1 MSFQLYTS
9 NKLEKLAEL
18 FAEKIYLRPLSDPF
32 VPEMVVVQTQGM
44 AAYLKQ
50 SLAQRAPVAAN
61 VETPFLNHFFNRTLA
76 RLWPKSFAQDAEASS
91 ERMLRWR
98 IDAIL
103 AERGEAYPEI
113 ASYFNSEA
121 RRLNRWQLAG
131 RIAQLFDQYQIYR
144 ADVLRHWRD
153 GGGTERRIDWQ
164 RRLFLEL
171 SEPDHRKWL
180 FDYFDEFFRLERV
193 PAHALPER
201 VTLFGVGALPERY
214 LMFFRKLAEFTEF
227 HLFYL
232 NPCCEYWSDQY
243 SRREISRL
251 IRRDGSEG
259 GADFENGNPLL
270 AALGGQGR
278 EFFRRIMELPENVA
292 HCEAF
297 ESFVEY
303 APGEEPGPDAYRAGT
318 PLLRMLQQDIFTMCG
333 RRPDADGVV
342 AGHPIAA
349 DPLDRSISVHNCH
362 SERREVEILHDRLL
376 DLLQDPAIQ
385 PRDVIVMAP
394 DINRY
399 APAIEAVFSEGPLA
413 ECYAIADRAPG
424 AGHIRDAFL
433 ALLEMRNGRFE
444 TAQVE
449 ELFAVPAIAR
459 RFGFGTG
466 EERSLINRWLEAAD
480 IRWGID
486 GADRKSSCGVAFEE
500 YSWRLGL
507 DRLLCGIAMERWND
521 PDGDGNGNANPAP
534 AWSLPVPAGEIGAE
548 EAVAF
553 GEFLEFLEKLFQLKE
568 RLASDRPPREWSRE
582 LLSVLDE
589 FFQAAPDEFEE
600 FAALRGALLQMEEDV
615 TRANY
620 GLTLPLEG
628 VLEYLDTVWSA
639 PGRSDPFLR
648 GRITFCSLIPMRSVP
663 MPVVALLGLKDGEF
677 PRRDRKTGF
686 NLLEIAPRA
695 GDRSRVREDRYLF
708 LEAIQ
713 SARRALLIFYQGQ
726 TARGEDRFPPAVPL
740 GELLDYLKNGFHFEE
755 TEHRLQAFDFQYF
768 TPGAGADFRS
778 YSQEDFLAAQTLRTA
793 LEFPEMQA
801 ASSQRARRLH
811 APGEAP
817 GVLTLEE
824 LERFFQAPAA
834 AFLRERAGLFFSDAP
849 DSPPESEPFQLNAL
863 ELYQLRETMLGQL
876 LSGLSAEE
884 GYRRLRLSN
893 RLPAGE
899 PGRGCFKA
907 LREELERIPE
917 IILEELRNTHARPFR
932 VECGT
937 MVLTGSVSLTRDGRE
952 LLLLSPSIF
961 RARHLLSG
969 TLRQLAATAAES
981 GTGEVAVRMLNPDPG
996 GGFREYCLAPISVQS
1011 ARERLE
1017 QLFALY
1023 RRGWC
1028 EPLPFF
1034 RKSSFAAAAA
1044 KGAREEKLRSA
1055 ERKFRN
1061 ANFSG
1066 APPGDL
1072 NDPAI
1077 GRCFDAS
1084 CFAEEEFQEEF
1095 LRLAEVLF
1103 PQVPEGE
1110 ALRW

>member
-18 FAEKIYLRPLSDPF
+18 FAEKIYLRPPSDPF
-32 VPEMVVVQTQGM
+32 VPETVVVQTQGM

-50 SLAQRAPVAAN
+50 SLAQHAPVAAN

-76 RLWPKSFAQDAEASS
+76 RLWPKSFALDAEASS
-91 ERMLRWR
+91 ERLLRWR

-103 AERGEAYPEI
+103 AEEASSYPEI
-113 ASYFNSEA
+113 ASYFNSGS
-121 RRLNRWQLAG
+121 RHLKRWQLAG
-131 RIAQLFDQYQIYR
+131 RIAQIFDQYQIYR
-144 ADVLRHWRD
+144 ADVLRSWRD
-153 GGGTERRIDWQ
+153 GGGAPENVDWQ
-164 RRLFLEL
+164 RRLFLQL
-171 SEPDHRKWL
+171 SERGRRKWL
-180 FDYFDEFFRLERV
+180 FDYFDEFFRLESV
-193 PAHALPER
+193 PTHVLPGR

-214 LMFFRKLAEFTEF
+214 LMFFRKLAQFTEF

-251 IRRDGSEG
+251 LRRDGSGG

-278 EFFRRIMELPENVA
+278 EFFRRIMELPESVA

-303 APGEEPGPDAYRAGT
+303 APGEEPGPDSYRADT

-333 RRPDADGVV
+333 RRSDGDGVV

-376 DLLQDPAIQ
+376 DLLQDSSIQ

-394 DINRY
+394 DINNY
-399 APAIEAVFSEGPLA
+399 APAIEAVFGRGPLA

-424 AGHIRDAFL
+424 AGRIRDAFL
-433 ALLEMRNGRFE
+433 ALLETRNGRFE
-444 TAQVE
+444 TVRVA
-449 ELFAVPAIAR
+449 ELFGIPAISR
-459 RFGFGTG
+459 RFGLNG
-466 EERSLINRWLEAAD
+466 ESIALVNEWLEAAD
-480 IRWGID
+480 IRWGVD

-507 DRLLCGIAMERWND
+507 DRLLCGIAMETWND
-521 PDGDGNGNANPAP
+521 SDSDEGANPEA
-534 AWSLPVPAGEIGAE
+534 SLPLPVGNIGADD
-548 EAVAF
+548 AVAF
-553 GEFLEFLEKLFQLKE
+553 GRFLEFLEKLFALKG
-568 RLASDRPPREWSRE
+568 RLAEERPPREWSRE
-582 LLSVLDE
+582 LLNVLDA
-589 FFQAAPDEFEE
+589 FFLASADDFEE
-600 FAALRGALLQMEEDV
+600 FAALRGALLQLEEDAAR
-615 TRANY
+615 TDY
-620 GLTLPLEG
+620 EQPLPLEG
-628 VLEYLDTVWSA
+628 VLEYLNAVWSA

-648 GRITFCSLIPMRSVP
+648 GRITFCSLVPMRSVP
-663 MPVVALLGLKDGEF
+663 MSVVALLGLKDGEF
-677 PRRDRKTGF
+677 PRRDLKTGF
-686 NLLEIAPRA
+686 NLLEISPRA

-740 GELLDYLKNGFHFEE
+740 VELLDYLKSGFHFEE

-793 LEFPEMQA
+793 LEFPETKPAQTEHR
-801 ASSQRARRLH
+801 QQLH
-811 APGEAP
+811 ASGEAP
-817 GVLTLEE
+817 EVLTLEE
-824 LERFFQAPAA
+824 LERFFRAPAA
-834 AFLRERAGLFFSDAP
+834 SFLRERAGLFFSDAP
-849 DSPPESEPFQLNAL
+849 DVPPESEPFQLDAL
-863 ELYQLRETMLGQL
+863 ELYQLRTTMLTQL
-876 LSGLSAEE
+876 LAGISAEE
-884 GYRRLRLSN
+884 GYRRLRFSN

-899 PGRGCFKA
+899 PGKCCFA
-907 LREELERIPE
+907 AVREELERLPAAYRVGLCRMHPRQI
-917 IILEELRNTHARPFR
+917 R

-937 MVLTGSVSLTRDGRE
+937 MVLSGSVSLSRDERE
-952 LLLLSPSIF
+952 LLLISPSTF
-961 RARHLLSG
+961 RARHLLGG
-969 TLRQLAATAAES
+969 TLRQLAATAAGVGPVE
-981 GTGEVAVRMLNPDPG
+981 VRMLNLEPG
-996 GGFREYCLAPISVQS
+996 GTFLEYRLAPVSERC

-1034 RKSSFAAAAA
+1034 QKSSFAAAEA
-1044 KGAREEKLRSA
+1044 KGAQEEKLRAA
-1055 ERKFRN
+1055 ERKFRS
-1061 ANFSG
+1061 ANFAD

-1072 NDPAI
+1072 DDPAI
-1077 GRCFDAS
+1077 GRCFEAS
-1084 CFAEEEFQEEF
+1084 CFAEPEFQEEF
-1095 LRLAEVLF
+1095 LRLAQVLF
-1103 PQVPEGE
+1103 PEIPEGVRCDGE
-1110 ALRW
+1110 